1 MHRSEAE
8 RTVVIADDH
17 AVVRSGLRNIL
28 SSLQGVRIIGEA
40 ANGLEAIAHG
50 KRYQPSMMTL
60 DAGMPMCNGM
70 EVLGEVRR
78 WSPRTRIC
86 VVTGFTSVGSLAD
99 WRSAGVDG
107 LFLKSSEPAELREGF
122 RRILTGST
130 YLQHDIRCLLDDR
143 QQVVELTLR
152 ERQIL
157 HQVAL
162 GLSNGEIA
170 EKLSISPKTVDN
182 HRSRLMAKLG
192 VHSVAQLVA
201 YALKEGLL
209 EPARQA

>member
-1 MHRSEAE
+1 MHRSDAE

-40 ANGLEAIAHG
+40 ANGLEAIAYG

-70 EVLGEVRR
+70 EALGELRR
-78 WSPRTRIC
+78 WSPRTRVC
-86 VVTGFTSVGSLAD
+86 VVTGFTSVGSLSD

-122 RRILTGST
+122 SRILAGST

-157 HQVAL
+157 HQVTL
-162 GLSNGEIA
+162 GLSNAEIA
-170 EKLSISPKTVDN
+170 DKLSISPKTVDN
-182 HRSRLMAKLG
+182 HRSSLMAKLG